1 VTTDI
6 TDNLPKVVGDNI
18 AACNAHDIEAWMSTF
33 ASEAML
39 NDISREFIGTE
50 AIRAFAAKE
59 IFGDSVTMAVHR
71 AWDRY
76 GNVTVHAKFDGTY
89 DKTNLPDP
97 LILTLYFTL
106 QDGLITQLIILRN
119 KTPV

>member
-1 VTTDI
+1 MV
-6 TDNLPKVVGDNI
+6 
-18 AACNAHDIEAWMSTF
+18 
-33 ASEAML
+33 
-39 NDISREFIGTE
+39 
-50 AIRAFAAKE
+50 
-59 IFGDSVTMAVHR
+59 VHR

-76 GNVTVHAKFDGTY
+76 GNVTVVAKFDGTF

-97 LILTLYFTL
+97 LILTLYCTL

>member
-1 VTTDI
+1 
-6 TDNLPKVVGDNI
+6 
-18 AACNAHDIEAWMSTF
+18 
-33 ASEAML
+33 
-39 NDISREFIGTE
+39 
-50 AIRAFAAKE
+50 
-59 IFGDSVTMAVHR
+59 VTMAVHR

-89 DKTNLPDP
+89 DKANLPDP
-97 LILTLYFTL
+97 LILTLYFTM